1 MSNQQLY
8 NTHRAN
14 GVPHD
19 EAAAALG
26 VSNDQARMLKSRYN
40 KANNPGIS
48 TPRKAKAVLEDWRK
62 ANPALIDEYH
72 LHVEPKHERPAVVRK
87 SRTPETSATNRN
99 YRSVALV
106 ALLIAPTA
114 ASVQNAYHVS
124 GQIMGDVFGAVCM
137 TVVLSLTALGLVF
150 SGARSWVT
158 LSLAVLLIGFE
169 SFCNLTRIYSGLMI
183 GGKFGTSEFL
193 GRVCDIFNSGSHYT
207 AVCLGGLTAL
217 LLAAVQYVTIFEL
230 NKKS

>member
-1 MSNQQLY
+1 MK
-8 NTHRAN
+8 
-14 GVPHD
+14 
-19 EAAAALG
+19 AAALELIAQG
-26 VSNDQARMLKSRYN
+26 V
-40 KANNPGIS
+40 
-48 TPRKAKAVLEDWRK
+48 PRPEVCERLQV
-62 ANPALIDEYH
+62 NPATLRTWISRSNSDTAKRPTETAQ
-72 LHVEPKHERPAVVRK
+72 PKQERSAVIKRNLTTEK
-87 SRTPETSATNRN
+87 TAATTRN
-99 YRSVALV
+99 YRGVALV
-106 ALLIAPTA
+106 ALLIAPTL
-114 ASVQNAYHVS
+114 ASVQNAYYVS
-124 GQIMGDVFGAVCM
+124 TQIMGDVFGATCM

-150 SGARSWVT
+150 SGARSWIT

-230 NKKS
+230 NKK

>member
-1 MSNQQLY
+1 MRTEALQMLSTGLSPSEVATRLNI
-8 NTHRAN
+8 NPATVRVWKSRAN
-14 GVPHD
+14 TDKVKQPTETAGRKVLSETPIKTRLD
-19 EAAAALG
+19 VAAYG
-26 VSNDQARMLKSRYN
+26 QKTVSEH
-40 KANNPGIS
+40 
-48 TPRKAKAVLEDWRK
+48 KAKA
-62 ANPALIDEYH
+62 
-72 LHVEPKHERPAVVRK
+72 
-87 SRTPETSATNRN
+87 TATVRN
-99 YRSVALV
+99 YRGVALV
-106 ALLIAPTA
+106 ALLIAPTL

-124 GQIMGDVFGAVCM
+124 TQIMGDVFGATCM

-150 SGARSWVT
+150 SGARSWT
-158 LSLAVLLIGFE
+158 TMLLAIILIGYE

-230 NKKS
+230 NKK

>member
-40 KANNPGIS
+40 KANNPGKP
-48 TPRKAKAVLEDWRK
+48 TPQKAKAASEDWKK

-72 LHVEPKHERPAVVRK
+72 LHVEPKRERQTVSEKPKPKQAVA
-87 SRTPETSATNRN
+87 TSRN

-106 ALLIAPTA
+106 ALLIAPTL
-114 ASVQNAYHVS
+114 ASVQNAYRTS
-124 GQIMGDVFGAVCM
+124 IELMGDVFGAVCM

-150 SGARSWVT
+150 SGARSWT
-158 LSLAVLLIGFE
+158 TMLLAIILIGYE
-169 SFCNLTRIYSGLMI
+169 SFCNLTRIYSCLMI
-183 GGKFGTSEFL
+183 GGKWGTSEFL

-217 LLAAVQYVTIFEL
+217 LLAAVQYVSLFEL
-230 NKKS
+230 NKK

>member
-26 VSNDQARMLKSRYN
+26 ISNDQARMLKSRYN
-40 KANNPGIS
+40 KSEKQTETAKPKIPHVPKSVREYAEKNGIAMIGS
-48 TPRKAKAVLEDWRK
+48 A
-62 ANPALIDEYH
+62 I
-72 LHVEPKHERPAVVRK
+72 RK
-87 SRTPETSATNRN
+87 SRNTEPAATARN

-106 ALLIAPTA
+106 ALLIAPTL

-124 GQIMGDVFGAVCM
+124 HQIMGDFFGAACM

-230 NKKS
+230 NKK

>member
-40 KANNPGIS
+40 KANSPTETAQPS
-48 TPRKAKAVLEDWRK
+48 P
-62 ANPALIDEYH
+62 
-72 LHVEPKHERPAVVRK
+72 PKVRK
-87 SRTPETSATNRN
+87 PQPEQRAGALDFGKRETAATNRN
-99 YRSVALV
+99 YRGVALV
-106 ALLIAPTA
+106 ALLIAPTL
-114 ASVQNAYHVS
+114 ASVQNAYHTSV
-124 GQIMGDVFGAVCM
+124 QLMGDIFGATCL

-150 SGARSWVT
+150 SGARSWT
-158 LSLAVLLIGFE
+158 TMLLAIILIGYE

-217 LLAAVQYVTIFEL
+217 LLAAVQYVSLFEL
-230 NKKS
+230 NKQ